1 MIDYSFIKRI
11 ARMYRN
17 QHPDHSI
24 ASAVARAYEAYD
36 FYREAEVEVMDEQYR
51 RSWEINIWNGW
62 N

>member
-1 MIDYSFIKRI
+1 MIDYSFIKKI

-36 FYREAEVEVMDEQYR
+36 FYREAEVEIMDEHT
-51 RSWEINIWNGW
+51 NNT
-62 N
+62 